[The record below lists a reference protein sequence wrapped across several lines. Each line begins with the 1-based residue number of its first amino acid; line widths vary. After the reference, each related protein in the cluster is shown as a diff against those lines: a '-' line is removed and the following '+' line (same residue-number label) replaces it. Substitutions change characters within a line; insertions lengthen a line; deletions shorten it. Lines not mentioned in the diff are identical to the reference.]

1 MKMLRNAA
9 QGALVLLTMTV
20 ALAPIRVL
28 ADDGGRI
35 DGAFTVTFMRPS
47 ALNYCASGG
56 LSIEA
61 QGIGDVSKLGPLFL
75 TVKKCLTFPVPGGV
89 GIYNGTFRMTAG
101 NGDTAEGT
109 YTGTQDFSLRDEN
122 GFGPFQGTLT
132 FTAGT
137 GRFMHASGA
146 LSFRAV
152 ASPVSVGVTVP
163 TVNGNAFYLVRGT
176 MSSADRN

>member
-1 MKMLRNAA
+1 MRLLRNLIR
-9 QGALVLLTMTV
+9 GVL
-20 ALAPIRVL
+20 ALAVVAAVL
-28 ADDGGRI
+28 APWSVFAEDGERI

-47 ALNYCASGG
+47 ALSYCPNGG

-61 QGIGDVSKLGPLFL
+61 QGIGNMSKLGPLFL
-75 TVKKCLTFPVPGGV
+75 TVKKCLTRV
-89 GIYNGTFRMTAG
+89 GDAGTFAGVFKMTAG

-109 YTGTQDFSLRDEN
+109 YIGTQDFALRDEN

-132 FTAGT
+132 FTGGT
-137 GRFMHASGA
+137 GSFKHASGA
-146 LSFRAV
+146 LSFKAV
-152 ASPVSVGVTVP
+152 ASPVSVGVTAP